1 MYFWLYRYNPR
12 VKKNTNERYR
22 QLDFC
27 NKNTQTLNVKGFF
40 VCKFSVQF
48 TKAVLPQLVTW
59 VCSLRL
65 CKTEC
70 RAIMLHYCGLI
81 WINLL
86 LTVKNPFKYLLRK
99 FYFQNDGV
107 KMKYMYICTNNTRN
121 SYNLWSRN
129 RLFLT
134 KSKYNA

>member
-1 MYFWLYRYNPR
+1 MKIKSHSQYIIKIQQKYKSFGHQSITKLSTKYSYWVVTITWLYFWLYRSNPR

-59 VCSLRL
+59 VCPLCL

-70 RAIMLHYCGLI
+70 RAIMLYYCGLI

-86 LTVKNPFKYLLRK
+86 LKVKNPFKYLL
-99 FYFQNDGV
+99 
-107 KMKYMYICTNNTRN
+107 
-121 SYNLWSRN
+121 
-129 RLFLT
+129 
-134 KSKYNA
+134 